1 MMQIA
6 DLKMVALAVMIVMGF
21 WIIKAEPPHVGLT
34 YPTIA
39 AAPVVEV
46 STLPG

>member
-6 DLKMVALAVMIVMGF
+6 DLKMAALAVMIVMGF
-21 WIIKAEPPHVGLT
+21 WIIKAEPQHVGHA

-39 AAPVVEV
+39 AAPVVVV